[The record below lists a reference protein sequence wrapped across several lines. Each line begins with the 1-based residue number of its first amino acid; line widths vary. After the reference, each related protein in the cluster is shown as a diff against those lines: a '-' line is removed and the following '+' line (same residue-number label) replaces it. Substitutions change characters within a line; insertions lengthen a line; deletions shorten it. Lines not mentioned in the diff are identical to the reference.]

1 MTEQHLYDLIIVGAG
16 PAGLSA
22 GLYAG
27 RATLD
32 TLIIE
37 GDTVGGQVT
46 TTSVVYNYPA
56 VEKVDG
62 TQLMNQMQRQVTDF
76 GVAIKHDQIEKY
88 DVTGEVK
95 TLTGK
100 SGQTYQARSVI
111 IATGAN
117 PRKVGFLVKMNSVV
131 AGLPTARPAMASSSL
146 ACRFSLLAGA
156 TQRLRRPTT

>member
-1 MTEQHLYDLIIVGAG
+1 MADKHLYDLIIVGAG

-32 TLIIE
+32 TLILE

-62 TQLMNQMQRQVTDF
+62 TQLMNQMQKQVTDF
-76 GVAIKHDQIEKY
+76 GVTIAHDQVEKY
-88 DVTGEVK
+88 QLADEVK
-95 TLTGK
+95 LLVGCTEEDENDILEFLN
-100 SGQTYQARSVI
+100 QTEFQKAVLI
-111 IATGAN
+111 
-117 PRKVGFLVKMNSVV
+117 
-131 AGLPTARPAMASSSL
+131 
-146 ACRFSLLAGA
+146 
-156 TQRLRRPTT
+156 RRGNEVPEWAQND

>member
-1 MTEQHLYDLIIVGAG
+1 MADKHLYDLIIVGAG

-32 TLIIE
+32 TLILE

-62 TQLMNQMQRQVTDF
+62 TQLMNQMQKQVTDF
-76 GVAIKHDQIEKY
+76 GVTIAHDQVEKY
-88 DVTGEVK
+88 QLADEVK
-95 TLTGK
+95 LLVGK
-100 SGQTYQARSVI
+100 SGQEYRA
-111 IATGAN
+111 
-117 PRKVGFLVKMNSVV
+117 SVV
-131 AGLPTARPAMASSSL
+131 AM
-146 ACRFSLLAGA
+146 
-156 TQRLRRPTT
+156 LRRKKLTTSAGSANTSRYWFEEIILAVHR